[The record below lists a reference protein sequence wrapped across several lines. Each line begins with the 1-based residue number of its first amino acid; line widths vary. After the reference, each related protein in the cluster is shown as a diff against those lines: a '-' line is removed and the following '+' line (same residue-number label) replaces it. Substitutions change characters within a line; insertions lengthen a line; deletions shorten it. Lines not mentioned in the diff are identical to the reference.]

1 MQTLMYRLFFVIA
14 FIVLACDHKADHAV
28 VVRRSSSPKSNACLT
43 DKSFAK
49 DGMHSAAVNYYNPET
64 NYRATYKLKVEV
76 KNGEVSK
83 INFPRGSYLNEMHI
97 TPEQLDETG
106 NATLYDDEKR
116 EFGIE
121 IVD

>member
-1 MQTLMYRLFFVIA
+1 MYRLLFFL
-14 FIVLACDHKADHAV
+14 FLLLLGCDHKAGHTIEARHSD
-28 VVRRSSSPKSNACLT
+28 SSNTYLA

-49 DGMHSAAVNYYNPET
+49 DGTHSAAVNYYNPET
-64 NYRATYKLKVEV
+64 SYRATYKLKVEV

-106 NATLYDDEKR
+106 NATLYDDEQR
-116 EFGIE
+116 EFDIE